1 MTQEQLR
8 MQFLSGTITES
19 EYKIKLEELNSTEEK
34 NSLNE
39 HYVAGGIVGVGAIN
53 NPFEGRKK
61 EVYEDAFEYFLNS
74 KYELNEAE
82 ETEAEEVKE
91 ETEDAF
97 NSPSDTNPVM
107 QGYLEQ
113 LTNILNTQTDDMFD
127 LKNLKYAVDKFS
139 NMVNDEIAKFE
150 VEEGKEVEEPNNY

>member
-1 MTQEQLR
+1 